1 MTVKP
6 VLADIQLTAFMA
18 SRICHDLVGPIGA
31 ISNGLE
37 LLEEETDED
46 TRAYA
51 QEVILSSAQAA
62 WTRLEFARLAFGASS
77 GMGQA
82 VDTGQAERIA
92 RGYVEEGRH
101 RLDWRTPRDLQLDK
115 THARLLM
122 IMIAISLPSV
132 PMGGD
137 VAVDVTGD
145 AAAPVLSVIC
155 TGRSA
160 RIPDGVP
167 GILAGQDLDDLD
179 PRTILPYY
187 AARLAD
193 ELGMAIEVA
202 VGDEEVVFTAAQRE

>member
-31 ISNGLE
+31 INNGLE
-37 LLEEETDED
+37 LLEEETDEE

-82 VDTGQAERIA
+82 IDMGQAERIA

-101 RLDWRTPRDLQLDK
+101 RLHWQAPRDMQLDK
-115 THARLLM
+115 TQARLLM
-122 IMIAISLPSV
+122 IMVAISLPSV

-137 VAVDVTGD
+137 VEVDVSD
-145 AAAPVLSVIC
+145 EAASPVLSVRC
-155 TGRSA
+155 SGRNA

-167 GILAGQDLDDLD
+167 GILSGDDLDDLD

-187 AARLAD
+187 AARLAE

-202 VGDEEVVFTAAQRE
+202 AEDEEIVFTAAQSA

>member
-1 MTVKP
+1 MAVKP
-6 VLADIQLTAFMA
+6 VLGDIALTAFMS
-18 SRICHDLVGPIGA
+18 SRICHDLVGPVGA

-51 QEVILSSAQAA
+51 QEVIVSSAQTA

-101 RLDWRTPRDLQLDK
+101 RLDWDAPDDMKLDK

-122 IMIAISLPSV
+122 VMIAIALPALPV
-132 PMGGD
+132 GGD
-137 VAVDVTGD
+137 IIVDITGEAKTPTLAVRCSGHN
-145 AAAPVLSVIC
+145 
-155 TGRSA
+155 A
-160 RIPDGVP
+160 RIPDRVRE
-167 GILAGQDLDDLD
+167 ILSGDDLD
-179 PRTILPYY
+179 NIDPRSILIYY
-187 AARLAD
+187 AGRLAD
-193 ELGMAIEVA
+193 ELGMQIDVA
-202 VGDEEVVFTAAQRE
+202 HEDEDVVFTAMQS

>member
-51 QEVILSSAQAA
+51 QEVILNSAQAA

-82 VDTGQAERIA
+82 IDISQAERIA

-101 RLDWRTPRDLQLDK
+101 RLLWDAPDDIQLDK
-115 THARLLM
+115 PYARLLM
-122 IMIAISLPSV
+122 IMIAVAIPALPV
-132 PMGGD
+132 GGD
-137 VAVDVTGD
+137 LSVDVTDGTP
-145 AAAPVLSVIC
+145 APSLSVRC
-155 TGRSA
+155 AGRNA
-160 RIPDGVP
+160 RIPDKVE
-167 GILAGQDLDDLD
+167 GILSGEDLEGLD
-179 PRTILPYY
+179 PRSILPYY

-193 ELGMAIEVA
+193 EAGMAMFVMEE
-202 VGDEEVVFTAAQRE
+202 GDDVIFTAAPA

>member
-31 ISNGLE
+31 INNGLE

-82 VDTGQAERIA
+82 IDAGQAERIA

-101 RLDWRTPRDLQLDK
+101 RLTWNAPPEIRLEK
-115 THARLLM
+115 VHARLLM
-122 IMIAISLPSV
+122 ILIAISLPAV
-132 PMGGD
+132 PMGGE
-137 VAVDVTGD
+137 VTVEVTGETE
-145 AAAPVLSVIC
+145 APVLAVRC
-155 TGRSA
+155 AGRSA

-167 GILAGQDLDDLD
+167 GILSGAALDDLD

-193 ELGMAIEVA
+193 EVGMAIEVA
-202 VGDEEVVFTAAQRE
+202 AQDKQIVFTARRV

>member
-51 QEVILSSAQAA
+51 QDVIVSSAQAA

-82 VDTGQAERIA
+82 IDTGQAERIA

-101 RLDWRTPRDLQLDK
+101 RLAWNAPRDMQLDK

-122 IMIAISLPSV
+122 IMVAIALPALPV
-132 PMGGD
+132 GGE
-137 VAVDVTGD
+137 VAVDVSDED
-145 AAAPVLSVIC
+145 AMPVLSVHC
-155 TGRSA
+155 SGRNA

-167 GILAGQDLDDLD
+167 GILSGEALDDLD

-187 AARLAD
+187 AARLAE

-202 VGDEEVVFTAAQRE
+202 MEDQEVVFTATQA

>member
-31 ISNGLE
+31 INNGLE
-37 LLEEETDED
+37 LLEEETDEE

-77 GMGQA
+77 GIGQA
-82 VDTGQAERIA
+82 IDIGQAERIA

-101 RLDWRTPRDLQLDK
+101 RLHWHAPGDIQLEK

-137 VAVDVTGD
+137 VEVDVSDDEGT
-145 AAAPVLSVIC
+145 PMLSVRC
-155 TGRSA
+155 SGRNA

-167 GILAGQDLDDLD
+167 GILAGDALDDLD

-202 VGDEEVVFTAAQRE
+202 AEDEEIVFTAAQAA